1 MGALVT
7 VTASRTLPHVM
18 NAYPS
23 HVLACLRCER
33 DIASCQ
39 PAYMVMAKVVLRVYY
54 DSLSIYSFLPRPV
67 CTACYHA
74 GNGRAATRFVAEYDE
89 WTNLAG
95 TANAIPE
102 LNQPTEG
109 TCRAC
114 GRELIACK
122 HWRQWV
128 CSDACRM
135 RVRRAKRRTA
145 KPRQSCTVC
154 GKRFAARRSDAR
166 TCSPACRQ
174 RAYRDR
180 AELTARLGN
189 NHDGKQRF
197 GKNAVRH
204 LGAAA
209 LLFRATGKTT
219 RPHKPVMPLRPGFA
233 KKNMSSATRL
243 RTRRCCGARV
253 TAGHLPSAVQHA

>member
-1 MGALVT
+1 LLHANRPTWSWPRSSLGFIMTRSPST
-7 VTASRTLPHVM
+7 VFSPGRFARLATTLATAAPPPGLWR
-18 NAYPS
+18 N
-23 HVLACLRCER
+23 
-33 DIASCQ
+33 
-39 PAYMVMAKVVLRVYY
+39 
-54 DSLSIYSFLPRPV
+54 
-67 CTACYHA
+67 
-74 GNGRAATRFVAEYDE
+74 
-89 WTNLAG
+89 
-95 TANAIPE
+95 NAIPE